1 MIALDD
7 AAWGAP
13 WRHIRVGEKLILG
26 MGLVLTAL
34 IGPAWPTA
42 PLVAVAA
49 VAATLGPARIPLR
62 TLTIAFAGPLLFILI
77 GSISVAI
84 SVGSPPSNAWF
95 TIGPLLITTAS
106 ALNGLQLFARSSAGT
121 LAVLLIATTTPMVDL
136 LGWVRQRG
144 VPGPLVEVA
153 SLIYRL
159 LFVLLDTVVAMHAAQ
174 VARLGDAPLGRHS
187 FKRRM
192 NTAANTMGTLLIR
205 SWDRAVRL
213 TDGLA
218 ARGIEGDLITLPR
231 RMPSSPRFLAAT
243 GAVLGGIWLLTFLWK
258 VLS

>member
-13 WRHIRVGEKLILG
+13 WRHIRVGEKLLLG

-34 IGPAWPTA
+34 IAPAWPTA
-42 PLVAVAA
+42 PLVAVAS
-49 VAATLGPARIPLR
+49 VAAALGPARIPLR
-62 TLTIAFAGPLLFILI
+62 TLTTGFGAPFLFILI
-77 GSISVAI
+77 GSASVAV
-84 SVGSPPSNAWF
+84 SVGQAPADAWF
-95 TIGPLLITTAS
+95 SIGPLSMTTAS

-121 LAVLLIATTTPMVDL
+121 LAILLIATTTPMVDL
-136 LGWVRQRG
+136 LGWTRERG

-159 LFVLLDTVVAMHAAQ
+159 LFVLLDTVLAMHAAQ
-174 VARLGDAPLGRHS
+174 VARLGDAPSGPHP

-192 NTAANTMGTLLIR
+192 NTAANTMGTLLVR
-205 SWDRAVRL
+205 SWDRAARL
-213 TDGLA
+213 TDGLE

-231 RMPSSPRFLAAT
+231 RMPASPRFLAAT
-243 GAVLGGIWLLTFLWK
+243 GALLGGIWLLTIVWK
-258 VLS
+258 AIS